1 MEETHNLLC
10 TTRVIC
16 HFDYRHKHRTMIS
29 EMSRNSSFIETALD
43 RNTNINM
50 ITAMDLTAAKAIGG
64 GGGG

>member
-1 MEETHNLLC
+1 
-10 TTRVIC
+10 
-16 HFDYRHKHRTMIS
+16 MIS

-64 GGGG
+64 GGAKRYLLTNLAFISVGVQIQSIF

>member
-1 MEETHNLLC
+1 
-10 TTRVIC
+10 
-16 HFDYRHKHRTMIS
+16 MIS

-64 GGGG
+64 GGGGGAKRYLLTNLAFISVGVQIQSIF